1 MKVKYLSSGW
11 GDETFQQEL
20 QREIDWAKDDGL
32 TYYDNV
38 DVISAGG
45 LEEIQGNHKQV
56 VKAQVRFKF

>member
-1 MKVKYLSSGW
+1 MKYKIKRG
-11 GDETFQQEL
+11 
-20 QREIDWAKDDGL
+20 IDLWLRYGL